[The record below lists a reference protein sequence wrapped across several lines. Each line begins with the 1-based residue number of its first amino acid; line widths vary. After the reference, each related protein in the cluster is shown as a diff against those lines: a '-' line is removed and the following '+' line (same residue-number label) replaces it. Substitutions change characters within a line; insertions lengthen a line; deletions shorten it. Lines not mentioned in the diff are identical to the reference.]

1 MSEQIFSNSS
11 SGDNFD
17 SEQDSV
23 VTRPVTVPNL
33 GDLLDQIDAVLEKN
47 AEEFVNS
54 FVQKGGQ

>member
-11 SGDNFD
+11 SGDNSD
-17 SEQDSV
+17 SAQDSV
-23 VTRPVTVPNL
+23 VARSVIVPNL
-33 GDLLDQIDAVLEKN
+33 DNLLDQIDAVLEKN